1 MAISITEIV
10 NSTNELAAFPLTG
23 DVAFFI
29 SESID
34 NIEQKVRVVK
44 KDTTAPNLASFL
56 YTQLGRSTE
65 DYIPDYNVELNTVTK
80 KVTVHLRSLIP
91 LENYVILF
99 NTLDGE
105 GTLSESTTSGLGS
118 VSVSNYRTGPQEV
131 LSLKLTALSDS
142 EYISDSFRTT
152 FGVQVNSEPALS
164 KIIDHSSPY
173 EYYGINI
180 VLSSDPF
187 ISGDYFHFTF
197 PAVSDNELFLI
208 DLKTTNIESLAQTIS
223 AETKRVNEL
232 DLIAFYEEQNVP
244 VSPTQPD
251 KIKRILKSSTS
262 MIVEFT
268 EPVDLNTLNVSC
280 LSGPAFNML
289 SIPEGDWN
297 QAFRIEVKKISPTT
311 LYFKFMDS
319 TSSSNEVVK
328 NV

>member
-1 MAISITEIV
+1 MAVSVTEIV

-23 DVAFFI
+23 DVAFFL
-29 SESID
+29 SEPID
-34 NIEQKVRVVK
+34 NLKEKIRVVK

-65 DYIPDYNVELNTVTK
+65 DYVPDYNVELDTVTN
-80 KVTVHLRSLIP
+80 KVTVHLRSLVP
-91 LENYVILF
+91 LEEYVILF
-99 NTLDGE
+99 NTLDGV
-105 GTLSESTTSGLGS
+105 GALFDKVTTGLGDIT
-118 VSVSNYRTGPQEV
+118 VNNYRTGPQEV

-142 EYISDSFRTT
+142 EYVDDSFKTT
-152 FGVQVNSEPALS
+152 FGIQVNSEPVLS
-164 KIIDHSSPY
+164 KIIDHSSSY

-180 VLSSDPF
+180 TLSSDPF

-197 PAVSDNELFLI
+197 PAVADNELFLI
-208 DLKTTNIESLAQTIS
+208 DLKTTNIESLSQTLS

-232 DLIAFYEEQNVP
+232 DLIAFYEEQNVA
-244 VSPTQPD
+244 VSPTQPE

-268 EPVDLNTLNVSC
+268 EPVDLTTLNVSC

-289 SIPEGDWN
+289 SIPEEDWN

-319 TSSSNEVVK
+319 TTSSNEIVK

>member
-1 MAISITEIV
+1 MTVSVTEIL

-29 SESID
+29 SEPID
-34 NIEQKVRVVK
+34 NIKEKIRVIK
-44 KDTTAPNLASFL
+44 KDTTSPNLASFL

-65 DYIPDYNVELNTVTK
+65 DYIPDYNVELDTLTN

-91 LENYVILF
+91 LENYVVLF
-99 NTLDGE
+99 NTLDGA
-105 GTLSESTTSGLGS
+105 GALFDKVTTGLGDI
-118 VSVSNYRTGPQEV
+118 SVSNYRTGPQEV
-131 LSLKLTALSDS
+131 LSLKITALSDS
-142 EYISDSFRTT
+142 EYVNDSFRTT
-152 FGVQVNSEPALS
+152 FGIQVNSEPVLS
-164 KIIDHSSPY
+164 KVIDHSSSY

-180 VLSSDPF
+180 TLSSDPF

-208 DLKTTNIESLAQTIS
+208 DIRTTNIESLSQTLS
-223 AETKRVNEL
+223 AETKRLNEL
-232 DLIAFYEEQNVP
+232 DLIAFYEEQNVA
-244 VSPTQPD
+244 VSPTQPE

-268 EPVDLNTLNVSC
+268 EPVDMTTLNISC

-289 SIPEGDWN
+289 SIPEDNWN

-319 TSSSNEVVK
+319 TTSSNEIVK